1 MLDPKTN
8 NGNVLFQAALGLQ
21 DPWLISKVDFS
32 KEKGR
37 LDIYLAHKIGAKFAC
52 SSCGETIGIH
62 DTQERVWKH
71 LNFFQYETYLYANLP
86 RINCLKCKTTKNVS
100 VPWARPNSGFT
111 LLFEAF
117 AMELAK
123 AMPMSLVGEI
133 TNENDTRL
141 MRIVTHYV
149 EQSREKVDMS
159 QVSKIGIDE
168 TSKSKGHNYITTFI
182 DFKERKVLFAT
193 EGKDNTTVERFKE
206 DLEKHNGKAEN
217 IEQACCDLSRAFI
230 KGISEQLPNAEIVF
244 DRFHVMNKVTDALDE
259 VRRQEQSDNPILTNS
274 RFAWLHNPETAT
286 DKQKEKLKTLT
297 NLNLKTA
304 RAYQIRLTLRD
315 IFEMVDLAQAEFA
328 LKKWYFWATHSKIK
342 PIVKA
347 AKTIK
352 NHWQGII
359 NFFKDRISNGLTEG
373 INSIIQTIKRR
384 ARGYRNTA
392 NFITI
397 IYLVLGKLDFN
408 LPAVTGMATHY
419 R

>member
-1 MLDPKTN
+1 MLDLKTN
-8 NGNVLFQAALGLQ
+8 NRNILFQQALGLQ
-21 DPWLISKVDFS
+21 DPWQISKIDFS

-37 LDIYLAHKIGAKFAC
+37 LDIYLSHKTGAKFTC
-52 SSCGETIGIH
+52 SGCGETLGIH

-86 RINCLKCKTTKNVS
+86 RINCPKCKTTRNVS

-117 AMELAK
+117 ALELAQ

-149 EQSREKVDMS
+149 EQAREKVDMS
-159 QVSKIGIDE
+159 QVSKIGTDE
-168 TSKSKGHNYITTFI
+168 TSKAKGHNYITTFI
-182 DFKERKVLFAT
+182 DFKERKALFAT
-193 EGKDNTTVERFKE
+193 EGKDNSTVKCFKE

-217 IEQACCDLSRAFI
+217 IEQACC
-230 KGISEQLPNAEIVF
+230 
-244 DRFHVMNKVTDALDE
+244 
-259 VRRQEQSDNPILTNS
+259 
-274 RFAWLHNPETAT
+274 
-286 DKQKEKLKTLT
+286 
-297 NLNLKTA
+297 
-304 RAYQIRLTLRD
+304 
-315 IFEMVDLAQAEFA
+315 
-328 LKKWYFWATHSKIK
+328 
-342 PIVKA
+342 
-347 AKTIK
+347 
-352 NHWQGII
+352 WQGIL

-384 ARGYRNTA
+384 ARGYRNTT

-408 LPAVTGMATHY
+408 LPAVTGLATHY